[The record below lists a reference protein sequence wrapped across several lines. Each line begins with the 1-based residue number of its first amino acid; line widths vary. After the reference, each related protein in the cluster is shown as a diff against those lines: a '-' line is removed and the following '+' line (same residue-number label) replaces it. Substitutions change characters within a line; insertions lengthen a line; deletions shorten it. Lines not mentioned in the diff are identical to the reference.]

1 MHAIAAKIPIK
12 NKQYIHNITPTV
24 STDKSSKPVVLEIQ
38 IQLLSHAATQN
49 LVVNQCYMPD
59 KEIPIDSNF
68 ILATFVVIRL
78 FMRNGS
84 VCLDRIFYIFNE
96 APCNSAHVAW
106 GSDGMIAR

>member
-38 IQLLSHAATQN
+38 IQLLSHAATQH
-49 LVVNQCYMPD
+49 LVVNQCYICRI
-59 KEIPIDSNF
+59 KRFQFHSRS
-68 ILATFVVIRL
+68 LC
-78 FMRNGS
+78 RNTPLHAKWFRMLGQY
-84 VCLDRIFYIFNE
+84 FYIFNE
-96 APCNSAHVAW
+96 APCNSAHVAL